1 MPVPVIA
8 AVNGVAAG
16 AGANIA
22 LCCDLVVAAES
33 ASFIQAFT
41 KIGLLPDSGG
51 TWLLP
56 RLVGRQRAMGLALLG
71 DKLSAKDAEEIGL
84 IWRCLPD
91 AGFDLEVAE
100 IAAKLAA
107 MPTRAL
113 VATRTAMDAAQQ
125 MSFNESLA
133 LEASEQSALG
143 SSHDYLEGVAAFMA
157 KRQPVFSDR

>member
-1 MPVPVIA
+1 MSNNRDVDYDGDSWFFA
-8 AVNGVAAG
+8 DDG
-16 AGANIA
+16 A
-22 LCCDLVVAAES
+22 
-33 ASFIQAFT
+33 
-41 KIGLLPDSGG
+41 
-51 TWLLP
+51 
-56 RLVGRQRAMGLALLG
+56 RM
-71 DKLSAKDAEEIGL
+71 
-84 IWRCLPD
+84 
-91 AGFDLEVAE
+91 VAE

-113 VATRTAMDAAQQ
+113 VATRNAMDAAQQ